1 MESVSTSS
9 HRSRT
14 MNAFK
19 TLFARFSQLN
29 RQTKP
34 ARATRLGLESL
45 DDRCLPSA
53 TLSAGALSAPIEMP
67 QIVGAHIGTN
77 VAAPEIVGE
86 HVGS

>member
-1 MESVSTSS
+1 MELAFHITLRRQMMNPFKAVF
-9 HRSRT
+9 SR
-14 MNAFK
+14 
-19 TLFARFSQLN
+19 LSRHN

-34 ARATRLGLESL
+34 RRTRLGLESL

-53 TLSAGALSAPIEMP
+53 TLMSGGLNSPIETP

-77 VAAPEIVGE
+77 VVTPEIVGE